1 MCGEIPPP
9 FPVVIKVL
17 RTLRVQGSS
26 TEEVESCVME
36 LMDQQVFLELRSNAA
51 VRQRVAAC
59 GGGGSSPSAPAGL
72 VGKRKEACAK
82 LFGKPCRT

>member
-9 FPVVIKVL
+9 FLVVIKVL

-59 GGGGSSPSAPAGL
+59 GGGAPFAAGWT
-72 VGKRKEACAK
+72 KRA
-82 LFGKPCRT
+82 